1 MRLHPGYRSAVQT
14 EPPRLPRR
22 AVLRSAAALAA
33 TATLL
38 TGCEDEKD
46 KTGTPGTTEGPGGP
60 TPPPPS
66 TDPAVVAALTAA
78 ATQVEQLSL
87 RYSAVSQ
94 AYPKLRAQ
102 LAAGVRN
109 HAAQF
114 AKLKEVGGFEPPQP
128 GKLPALPATAVA
140 ALADLAAR
148 EQKLS
153 VSHATAAAKVS
164 GEAARV
170 LAMLAAGESQL
181 AAMLAP
187 KKKAAS

>member
-1 MRLHPGYRSAVQT
+1 MQT

-46 KTGTPGTTEGPGGP
+46 KSGTPGTSEGPGSA

-66 TDPAVVAALTAA
+66 TDPAVVAALTVA

-87 RYSAVSQ
+87 RYSEVGQ

-102 LAAGVRN
+102 LAAGVKN
-109 HAAQF
+109 HATQLAG
-114 AKLKEVGGFEPPQP
+114 LKEIGGFEPPQP
-128 GKLPALPATAVA
+128 GKLPALPGNAVA
-140 ALADLAAR
+140 ALADLASR

-181 AAMLAP
+181 AALLTP
-187 KKKAAS
+187 RKKAAS